1 MAFPRRMAALPRLL
15 NPLVLPLTRR
25 VPPLAV
31 LHHNGR
37 SSGRSYDTPVQAYAT
52 PEGWVVGLAY
62 DHNAPFALNLL
73 ANAGGGEMTR
83 AGRRYRITRPRRVG
97 REALQLSP
105 ALASLAMRAVGIDEF
120 LLFDVAPL
128 DDRR

>member
-31 LHHNGR
+31 LHHRGR
-37 SSGRSYDTPVQAYAT
+37 RSGRSYDTPVQAYAT
-52 PEGWVVGLAY
+52 PEGWLVGLAY

-73 ANAGGGEMTR
+73 AAGGGEMTR
-83 AGRRYRITRPRRVG
+83 AGRRYQISRPRRVG
-97 REALQLSP
+97 REALKTLP
-105 ALASLAMRAVGIDEF
+105 ALAALQMRAVGIDEF
-120 LLFDVAPL
+120 LQFDATPL
-128 DDRR
+128 DDRH

>member
-25 VPPLAV
+25 LPPLAL
-31 LHHNGR
+31 LHHRGR
-37 SSGRSYDTPVQAYAT
+37 RSGRSYDTPVQAYAT
-52 PEGWVVGLAY
+52 PAGWLVGLAY

-73 ANAGGGEMTR
+73 ATGGGEMTR

-97 REALQLSP
+97 REALKLLP
-105 ALASLAMRAVGIDEF
+105 ALAALEMRAVGIDEF
-120 LLFDVAPL
+120 LQFDATPL
-128 DDRR
+128 DDRH

>member
-1 MAFPRRMAALPRLL
+1 MAFPHLMAALPGLL

-31 LHHNGR
+31 LHHKGR
-37 SSGRSYDTPVQAYAT
+37 RSGRPYDTPV
-52 PEGWVVGLAY
+52 
-62 DHNAPFALNLL
+62 
-73 ANAGGGEMTR
+73 
-83 AGRRYRITRPRRVG
+83 
-97 REALQLSP
+97 P
-105 ALASLAMRAVGIDEF
+105 ALASLEMRAVGIDEF

>member
-1 MAFPRRMAALPRLL
+1 MAFPHRMAALPRLL

-31 LHHNGR
+31 LHHKGR
-37 SSGRSYDTPVQAYAT
+37 CSGRSYDTPV
-52 PEGWVVGLAY
+52 
-62 DHNAPFALNLL
+62 
-73 ANAGGGEMTR
+73 
-83 AGRRYRITRPRRVG
+83 
-97 REALQLSP
+97 P
-105 ALASLAMRAVGIDEF
+105 ALASLEMRAVGIDEF